1 LFVRPFQYERATT
14 VANAVEVVTAHG
26 EGARLLA
33 GGQSLLPMINLGL
46 FEPQVLVDITGV
58 EELSGMASSDT
69 ALVLGGAMRQ
79 RSVELAD
86 EVRRRQ
92 PMLAEAIRHIGNT
105 RVRNVGTLG
114 GSIVHNDPAA
124 EIPLVMGVLGARYEL
139 SDGKSSR
146 RVDAR
151 EFPAGPFETAI
162 ADGEVLV
169 RVEVPLANAGLA
181 WGFQEFTYRPGD
193 FAIAAVAVVA
203 RFEERTLVEARLG
216 ITGLGS
222 GPVWCSTYETEAIGR
237 TVDDLREIE
246 ELATADADYVMDDIE
261 TSEYRRHLAGVLVT
275 RALEDAFK
283 RSEGGPGR

>member
-1 LFVRPFQYERATT
+1 MFVRPFQYERATT

-203 RFEERTLVEARLG
+203 RFEERTLVEARVG